1 MGNRFVDNVTPL
13 DAATLNKFEEDMKHC
28 ASIPVY
34 EAVRDI
40 SADAFN
46 CMVYRIADVEWTDIP
61 VGGLFSVSLDESTES
76 DTEHIVGFCFG
87 PTNKSIKYLFYSTPD
102 YKMTFAVTQY
112 VQSGSRKYL
121 LAHRPYTLKKLA
133 ETGSSTPLLT
143 LIDHFETAKFG
154 TSLGVSDGKL
164 TLKNLDGA
172 VIGEI
177 ELPKASQ
184 SVSGSVK
191 AWLSGTTL
199 NISTE

>member
-13 DAATLNKFEEDMKHC
+13 DAATLNKFEEDMKRS
-28 ASIPVY
+28 AIIPVY

-154 TSLGVSDGKL
+154 TTLGVSDGKL

-172 VIGEI
+172 VISETD
-177 ELPKASQ
+177 LPKASQ

>member
-13 DAATLNKFEEDMKHC
+13 DAATLNKFEEDMKRS
-28 ASIPVY
+28 AIIPVY

-112 VQSGSRKYL
+112 VQSGSRKCL

-133 ETGSSTPLLT
+133 ESGSSTPLLT
-143 LIDHFETAKFG
+143 LTDHFETAKLG
-154 TSLGVSDGKL
+154 TTLGVSDGKL

-172 VIGEI
+172 VISETD
-177 ELPKASQ
+177 LPKASQ